1 MSKKLG
7 VETSQEAR
15 SETSQEARSET
26 SQSRRLEQHRVEVK
40 GFTERHS
47 LVEAA
52 ETFLAFE
59 QIPQRS

>member
-7 VETSQEAR
+7 V
-15 SETSQEARSET
+15 ETSQEARSET